1 MTSAAQNELMTRVEP
16 GTPAGAL
23 LRRYWQ
29 PVALSD
35 ELKGKRPVRPVT
47 VFGESLVLFRNEGGR
62 LGLIARNCAH
72 RGADLFFGRLE
83 DGGLRC
89 PFHGWLF
96 DVQGRCLETPAEPL
110 DSKLNERVT
119 HAAYPVVEKNG
130 VIFGY
135 LGEGDP
141 PALPNLDCLAAPESH
156 SFAFKGFVDCN
167 WLQVLE
173 VGMDPAHASYLHRF
187 LEDENV
193 SQGYGQ
199 QFRDDVDN
207 IPTTRLMRDYAR
219 PEIRVEETGFG
230 HQATTLRNL
239 DNQGMH
245 VRITTAIFPTAIQIP
260 MSREMTITQWHV
272 PVDDKRCY
280 WYAIFTSFGA
290 PVDHDTMRSQR
301 LELYA
306 LPDYIPRVGKANNYG
321 YDADEQVNDTYTGM
335 GRDINIHDQWAVES
349 QGTIHDRTKETL
361 GTSDVVISAYRKRLV
376 KEIRAHQKGEAP
388 PIRTDHPVPIAIDA
402 IASVDDWEDVGLER
416 DSARRKGSDWA
427 SALMP

>member
-1 MTSAAQNELMTRVEP
+1 MTSAAQNELMTRVGP

-29 PVALSD
+29 PIALSD

-47 VFGESLVLFRNEGGR
+47 VFGENLVLFRDEAGR

-72 RGADLFFGRLE
+72 RGADLCYGRLE

-96 DVQGRCLETPAEPL
+96 DVNGKCLDTPAEPV
-110 DSKLNERVT
+110 DSTLHTRVR

-130 VIFGY
+130 MIFGY

-187 LEDENV
+187 LEDEDA
-193 SQGYGQ
+193 SKGYGQ

-207 IPTTRLMRDYAR
+207 IPTTRLMREYAR
-219 PEIRVEETGFG
+219 PEIRVEETDFG
-230 HQATTLRNL
+230 HKVTTLRNL
-239 DNQGMH
+239 DNRGMH
-245 VRITTAIFPTAIQIP
+245 VRITDAIFPTAILIP
-260 MSREMTITQWHV
+260 LSREMTVTQWHV
-272 PVDDKRCY
+272 PVDDTKSY
-280 WYAIFTSFGA
+280 WYAMFTSFGA
-290 PVDHDTMRSQR
+290 PVDHEVMRAQR
-301 LELYA
+301 LEVYT
-306 LPDYIPRVGKANNYG
+306 LPDYMPRIGKANDYG
-321 YDADEQVNDTYTGM
+321 YDPDEQLRDTYTGM
-335 GRDINIHDQWAVES
+335 GQDINVHDQWAVES
-349 QGTIHDRTKETL
+349 QGAIQDRKMETL
-361 GTSDVVISAYRKRLV
+361 GTSDIVITEYRKRLV
-376 KEIRAHQKGEAP
+376 SEIRAHEAGEVAP
-388 PIRTDHPVPIAIDA
+388 VKADHALPIAIDA
-402 IASVDDWEDVGLER
+402 IAPADAWEPVGVER
-416 DSARRKGSDWA
+416 DLARRRGSDWA
-427 SALMP
+427 SALMT

>member
-1 MTSAAQNELMTRVEP
+1 MTSAAQNDLMTKVGP

-35 ELKGKRPVRPVT
+35 ELKGPRPVRPVT
-47 VFGESLVLFRNEGGR
+47 VFGENLVLFRDESGQ

-72 RGADLFFGRLE
+72 RGADLCYGRLE

-96 DVQGRCLETPAEPL
+96 DVTGRCLETPAEPE
-110 DSKLNERVT
+110 DSTLHERIT
-119 HAAYPVVEKNG
+119 HASYSVVEKNG
-130 VIFGY
+130 MIFGY
-135 LGEGDP
+135 LGEGPP
-141 PALPNLDCLAAPESH
+141 PALPNLDCLAAPRSH
-156 SFAFKGFVDCN
+156 SFAFKGFVECN

-187 LEDENV
+187 LADEDA

-207 IPTTRLMRDYAR
+207 IPTTKLMREYAR
-219 PEIRVEETGFG
+219 PEIRVEETDFG

-239 DNQGMH
+239 DNRGMH
-245 VRITTAIFPTAIQIP
+245 VRITNAIFPTAILIP

-272 PVDDKRCY
+272 PVDDVTSY
-280 WYAIFTSFGA
+280 WYAMFTSFGD
-290 PVDHDTMRSQR
+290 PVDHDTMRAQR

-306 LPDYIPRVGKANNYG
+306 LPDYIPRVGKATNYG
-321 YDADEQVNDTYTGM
+321 YDANEQASATYTGM
-335 GRDINIHDQWAVES
+335 GQDINIHDQWAVES
-349 QGTIHDRTKETL
+349 QGAIQDRTMETL
-361 GTSDVVISAYRKRLV
+361 GTSDVVISAYRRRLV
-376 KEIRAHQKGEAP
+376 SEIRAHQSGEAAP
-388 PIRTDHPVPIAIDA
+388 VKADHAVPIAIDA
-402 IASVDDWEDVGLER
+402 IAPVDDWQDIGVAR
-416 DSARRKGSDWA
+416 DLSRRQGSGWA
-427 SALMP
+427 GAAAS